1 MSARRERSAVPARM
15 RPACHDSGIDRSTVT
30 TDVAFAGLDEEEA
43 RRRAA
48 EGRVNAASEDTSRTV
63 REILRSN
70 ILTRFNALLGSLL
83 VVILIVGPLKD
94 ALFGLALIAN
104 TMVGIAQEVRA
115 KRALDR
121 LAVVT
126 APRATVIRDGVTSS
140 VAATEVVLDDL
151 MVVARGDQV
160 VVDGRVVE
168 TSAVQIDESLLTGE
182 SEPVRKAPGD
192 AVLSGSIIVAGSAR
206 CMVTAV
212 GEASYAARLSS
223 AAREYSLA
231 SSELR

>member
-1 MSARRERSAVPARM
+1 MVAVA
-15 RPACHDSGIDRSTVT
+15 
-30 TDVAFAGLDEEEA
+30 DVAAGSDRQGLTD
-43 RRRAA
+43 A
-48 EGRVNAASEDTSRTV
+48 EGRERRRDGRANDNVAPTSRPL
-63 REILRSN
+63 RIILRDN
-70 ILTRFNALLGSLL
+70 ICPRFNALLGALL
-83 VVILIVGPLKD
+83 GVILIVGPLKD

-182 SEPVRKAPGD
+182 SKPVRKQLSD
-192 AVLSGSIIVAGSAR
+192 TVLSGSIVVAGSAL
-206 CMVTAV
+206 CVVTEV
-212 GEASYAARLSS
+212 GESSYAARLSS

-231 SSELR
+231 SSELRDGINA